1 MHGPAP
7 SPAVLN
13 QGQFYSPGSIW
24 PCLETFKG
32 GHTGRGCSWPLVG
45 RSWDAVSIIKCTQW
59 PPKQWLDPDVDSAQ
73 RAKSALI
80 FRDIGWT
87 LPWWQAGVLL
97 PWCGFNTNA
106 FASEEVSW
114 PPGCGLSGQV
124 WDSKDPKAVFFF
136 SKVTPLALSPQPSEL
151 LFYICCGLL
160 CWGSLDCKSPAHH
173 QLPKIP
179 RAPLASEGPLAHGVD
194 PEPHPILPLPATA
207 SQASRKSLQHNSPAA
222 KFPGPSLWLS
232 S

>member
-1 MHGPAP
+1 MPLPQRKFPGPQ
-7 SPAVLN
+7 AVVSLVK
-13 QGQFYSPGSIW
+13 S
-24 PCLETFKG
+24 ETA
-32 GHTGRGCSWPLVG
+32 R
-45 RSWDAVSIIKCTQW
+45 
-59 PPKQWLDPDVDSAQ
+59 
-73 RAKSALI
+73 
-80 FRDIGWT
+80 T
-87 LPWWQAGVLL
+87 LR
-97 PWCGFNTNA
+97 
-106 FASEEVSW
+106 
-114 PPGCGLSGQV
+114 LS
-124 WDSKDPKAVFFF
+124 SFL

-179 RAPLASEGPLAHGVD
+179 RAPLVSEGPLAHGVD